1 MKLLFII
8 ILGFIAGTGLYSQE
22 IAQWRGPNRDGI
34 YNETGL
40 LKQWPKNGPA
50 MLWSNEELGNGHA
63 SVAVTKTRVFAAGT
77 YDETGFIVAF
87 DHSGKQIW
95 KTNYGKEWTESFPG
109 VRSAPLFYNDKV
121 YTLSSFG
128 ALVCM
133 DAEKGNILW
142 QVNLMEAYDGEN
154 ITWGYTENLLIDD
167 NKLYCTP
174 GGKNDNVLALNKDT
188 GKLIWKSKGNSEKSA
203 YCSPMIVKLANRK
216 ILVTHTE
223 SSIIGID
230 AADGKFLWSFSHPNE
245 WSVQP
250 NTPIYHDGL
259 LYCTSGYGQGGVMLK
274 LSPDGSSVTEVWRN
288 KLLDPKMGG
297 MVLVNGRI
305 YGSGDNNRKWYCLD
319 WKTGEMLF
327 SSDMMKRGN
336 VIYADG
342 LLYCYDDGG
351 TMGLVEPGANDF
363 KLISSFKVPLGDD
376 QHWAHP
382 VIYDKKLYIRHGT
395 ALMVYDIGAK

>member
-1 MKLLFII
+1 MKRILFILLLI
-8 ILGFIAGTGLYSQE
+8 GTGFSLYAQE

-40 LKQWPKNGPA
+40 LKIWPENGPT
-50 MLWSNEELGNGHA
+50 MLWSYEGLGDGHA
-63 SVAVTKTRVFAAGT
+63 AVAVTKSKVFAAGT
-77 YDETGFIVAF
+77 LDEMGFVVAF
-87 DHSGKQIW
+87 DHFGKVIW
-95 KTNYGKEWTESFPG
+95 KTEYGKEWTESFSG
-109 VRSAPLFYNDKV
+109 VRSAPLFYIDKV

-128 ALVCM
+128 ELVCM

-142 QVNLMEAYDGEN
+142 KVDLTKAYDGEN

-167 NKLYCTP
+167 DKLYCTP

-188 GKLIWKSKGNSEKSA
+188 GNLIWKSKGNSEKSA
-203 YCSPMIVKLANRK
+203 YCSPMVVKLAERK
-216 ILVTHTE
+216 LLITHTE
-223 SSIIGID
+223 KSIIGID
-230 AADGKFLWSFSHPNE
+230 ATDGKFLWRFDHPNE

-274 LSPDGSSVTEVWRN
+274 LSPDGANVTEVWRN
-288 KLLDPKMGG
+288 KILDPKMGG

-305 YGSGDNNRKWYCLD
+305 YGSGDNTRKWYCLD
-319 WKTGEMLF
+319 WKTGELLF
-327 SSDMMKRGN
+327 SSEMMKRGDI
-336 VIYADG
+336 IYADG

-351 TMGLVEPGANDF
+351 TMGLVEPGESDF
-363 KLISSFKVPLGDD
+363 KLISSFKVPLGEN

-382 VIYDKKLYIRHGT
+382 VIHDKKLYIRHGS
-395 ALMVYDIGAK
+395 ALMVFDIGAK

>member
-1 MKLLFII
+1 MKRILFILCLI
-8 ILGFIAGTGLYSQE
+8 ATGFSLYSQE

-40 LKQWPKNGPA
+40 LKSWPKHGPT
-50 MLWSNEELGNGHA
+50 MLWSNESLGDGHA
-63 SVAVTKTRVFAAGT
+63 AVAVTKSKVFAAGT
-77 YDETGFIVAF
+77 LDEMGFIVAF
-87 DHSGKQIW
+87 DHSGKVIW
-95 KTNYGKEWTESFPG
+95 KTEYGKEWTDSFSG
-109 VRSAPLFYNDKV
+109 VRSAPLFYIDKV

-128 ALVCM
+128 ELVCM

-142 QVNLMEAYDGEN
+142 KVDVTKTYDGEN
-154 ITWGYTENLLIDD
+154 IKWGYTENLLIDD
-167 NKLYCTP
+167 DKLYCTP

-203 YCSPMIVKLANRK
+203 YCSPMVVKLANRK
-216 ILVTHTE
+216 IVVTHTE
-223 SSIIGID
+223 NSIIGID
-230 AADGKFLWSFSHPNE
+230 AADGKFLWFVEHPNE

-274 LSPDGSSVTEVWRN
+274 LSPDGASVTEVWRN
-288 KLLDPKMGG
+288 KILDPKMGG

-305 YGSGDNNRKWYCLD
+305 YGSGDNTRKWYCLD
-319 WKTGEMLF
+319 WKTGETLF
-327 SSDMMKRGN
+327 SSEMMKRGDI
-336 VIYADG
+336 IYADG

-351 TMGLVEPGANDF
+351 TMGLVEPGENDF
-363 KLISSFKVPLGDD
+363 KLISSFKVPLGEN

-382 VIYDKKLYIRHGT
+382 VIHDKKLYIRHGS

>member
-50 MLWSNEELGNGHA
+50 MLWSNEKLGNGHA

-77 YDETGFIVAF
+77 NDETGFIVAF

-95 KTNYGKEWTESFPG
+95 KTDYGKEWDESFPG
-109 VRSAPLFYNDKV
+109 VRSAPLFYIDKV

-128 ALVCM
+128 ELVCM

-142 QVNLMEAYDGEN
+142 QVNLTEAYDGEN
-154 ITWGYTENLLIDD
+154 IKWGYTENLLIDD

-203 YCSPMIVKLANRK
+203 YCSPMIIKLANRK

-223 SSIIGID
+223 NSIIGID

-250 NTPIYHDGL
+250 NTPIYHDGM

-274 LSPDGSSVTEVWRN
+274 LSPDGSSVTQVWRN
-288 KLLDPKMGG
+288 KQLDPKMGG
-297 MVLVNGRI
+297 MVLVNERI

-319 WKTGEMLF
+319 WKTGELLF
-327 SSDMMKRGN
+327 SSDMMKRGD

-351 TMGLVEPGANDF
+351 TMGLVEPGANEF
-363 KLISSFKVPLGDD
+363 KLISSFEVPLGDD

>member
-1 MKLLFII
+1 MKAIFTII
-8 ILGFIAGTGLYSQE
+8 FGFIAGIGLFSQE

-40 LKQWPKNGPA
+40 LKQWPKKGPA
-50 MLWSNEELGNGHA
+50 MLWSYEELGNGHA
-63 SVAVTKTRVFAAGT
+63 SVAVTKTKVFAAGT
-77 YDETGFIVAF
+77 NDETGFIAAL
-87 DHSGKQIW
+87 DHSGKLIW
-95 KTNYGKEWTESFPG
+95 KTEYGKEWSESFPG
-109 VRSAPLFYNDKV
+109 VRSAPLFYIDKV
-121 YTLSSFG
+121 YTLSGFG
-128 ALVCM
+128 ELVCL

-142 QVNLMEAYDGEN
+142 KVDLTVAYDGEN
-154 ITWGYTENLLIDD
+154 IQWGYTENLLIDD
-167 NKLYCTP
+167 DKLYCTP

-203 YCSPMIVKLANRK
+203 YCSPMIIKLANRK
-216 ILVTHTE
+216 ILATHTE
-223 SSIIGID
+223 NSIIGID
-230 AADGKFLWSFSHPNE
+230 VADGNFLWSFDHPNE
-245 WSVQP
+245 CSVQP
-250 NTPIYHDGL
+250 NTPIYQDGL

-305 YGSGDNNRKWYCLD
+305 YGSGDNSRKWYCLD
-319 WKTGEMLF
+319 WKTGEVMF
-327 SSDMMKRGN
+327 RSDMMKCGD

-351 TMGLVEPGANDF
+351 TMGLVEPGANAF

-382 VIYDKKLYIRHGT
+382 VIHDKKLYIRHGT

>member
-1 MKLLFII
+1 MKRILFILCLI
-8 ILGFIAGTGLYSQE
+8 ATGFSLYSQE

-40 LKQWPKNGPA
+40 LKSWPKHGPT
-50 MLWSNEELGNGHA
+50 MLWSNESLGDGHA
-63 SVAVTKTRVFAAGT
+63 AVAVTKSKVFAAGT
-77 YDETGFIVAF
+77 LDEMGFIVAF
-87 DHSGKQIW
+87 DHSGKVIW
-95 KTNYGKEWTESFPG
+95 KTEYGKEWTDSFSG
-109 VRSAPLFYNDKV
+109 VRSAPLFYIDKV

-128 ALVCM
+128 ELVCM

-142 QVNLMEAYDGEN
+142 KVDVTKTYDGEN
-154 ITWGYTENLLIDD
+154 IKWGYTENLLIDD
-167 NKLYCTP
+167 DKLYCTP

-203 YCSPMIVKLANRK
+203 YCSPMVVKLANRK
-216 ILVTHTE
+216 IVVTHTE
-223 SSIIGID
+223 NSIIGID
-230 AADGKFLWSFSHPNE
+230 AADGKFLWFVEHPNE

-250 NTPIYHDGL
+250 NTPIYQDGL

-274 LSPDGSSVTEVWRN
+274 LSPDGASVTEVWRN
-288 KLLDPKMGG
+288 KILDPKMGG

-305 YGSGDNNRKWYCLD
+305 YGSGDNTRKWYCLD
-319 WKTGEMLF
+319 WKTGETLF
-327 SSDMMKRGN
+327 SSEMMKRGDI
-336 VIYADG
+336 IYADG

-351 TMGLVEPGANDF
+351 TMGLVEPGENDF
-363 KLISSFKVPLGDD
+363 KLISSFKVPLGEN

-382 VIYDKKLYIRHGT
+382 VIHDKKLYIRHGS